1 MQFLTH
7 FIGKVIDVGNVQ
19 VRVGFSLV
27 CGGFVP
33 THLVDTQTL
42 RSLMYVLN
50 HLIIM
55 CSI

>member
-27 CGGFVP
+27 CGGLVL